1 MSDKKYILYP
11 LILLFIFAYSCK
23 TAKTRE
29 QIFYKNRLLY
39 LNPDADLASYFYIDN
54 GKYHESIESFMN
66 TGKYDVEDKKFL
78 NRQLI
83 DIYLDKMQLLHYYPI
98 YNDTT
103 KMPVAC
109 ILLSVG
115 EDGVF
120 NNVINSKLQLNNW
133 HEKIKAY
140 NIEQVKVEIE
150 KITLNYPVFNRNN
163 GRYGWYTF
171 NIDESTL
178 SNKKLLLKGDSL
190 FTDTF
195 KYEAL
200 DNLTNPRVPFL
211 YPEFSM
217 QRKLSGEKDYI
228 VSWGCRVIDYE
239 ILK

>member
-1 MSDKKYILYP
+1 MSNKIYIIST
-11 LILLFIFAYSCK
+11 LISLFVITYSCK
-23 TAKTRE
+23 TTNTRE
-29 QIFYKNRLLY
+29 QIFYKNKLLY

-54 GKYHESIESFMN
+54 GKYHESIETLMN

-78 NRQLI
+78 KRQLI
-83 DIYLDKMQLLHYYPI
+83 DIYLDNMQMLHYYPI

-150 KITLNYPVFNRNN
+150 KITIRYPVFNSSN
-163 GRYGWYTF
+163 GQQRWYIF
-171 NIDESTL
+171 NINESTL
-178 SNKKLLLKGDSL
+178 SNKNLLLKGDSL
-190 FTDTF
+190 FINTS

-200 DNLTNPRVPFL
+200 DNLTNPRVPFF

-217 QRKLSGEKDYI
+217 QRKFSGEKDYI
-228 VSWGCRVIDYE
+228 VSWGCKVIDYE